1 MKQLIGHVSPETAKV
16 VDDYPYSWKLRC
28 QIRYWIESKPK
39 FGQRFVSQTL
49 NPKTDKWNAPKAGT
63 YSQVLVMVELDNG
76 HVENRGIGIYASE
89 EELDA
94 FEKEYQLDKFQQK
107 GMQILRL
114 VREASKKV
122 VWRIHNQEE
131 TK

>member
-1 MKQLIGHVSPETAKV
+1 MKQLLGHTSPETAKLV
-16 VDDYPYSWKLRC
+16 EDYPYSWKLRC

-49 NPKTDKWNAPKAGT
+49 NPKTGKWNAPKPGT
-63 YSQVLVMVELDNG
+63 YSQIVVMVELDNG

-94 FEKEYQLDKFQQK
+94 FEKEYQLDEFQQK
-107 GMQILRL
+107 QMQILRL
-114 VREASKKV
+114 IREASKKLT
-122 VWRIHNQEE
+122 WKIKLQE